1 MNDLMVNGSG
11 IKDPTAYKAIKNFEG
26 GGKTMNQITPGSIWS
41 SNDKEYLI
49 IAFNEIFNYATV
61 LRLMQGEFGSALK
74 IRSRDIRY
82 ADPMR
87 LQYVFEENLQDFIR
101 QLSDEEF
108 EQTKMAIA
116 DALGLN
122 IAYGQQDETCTK
134 DSDDKKPESE
144 CDTLRQISMQ
154 EAVEKSAN
162 EYECVYI
169 AKKLEPDEAIS
180 ELISAEIFLL
190 KKQEG

>member
-1 MNDLMVNGSG
+1 
-11 IKDPTAYKAIKNFEG
+11 
-26 GGKTMNQITPGSIWS
+26 MNQITPGSIWS
-41 SNDKEYLI
+41 SNDKEYLVI
-49 IAFNEIFNYATV
+49 GFNEVFNYATV
-61 LRLMQGEFGSALK
+61 LRLMSGEFGCELR

-108 EQTKMAIA
+108 DQTKMAIA

-122 IAYGQQDETCTK
+122 ITYGQQDEPYTK
-134 DSDDKKPESE
+134 DPDTKDPEEQSE
-144 CDTLRQISMQ
+144 SDTLRQISMQ
-154 EAVEKSAN
+154 EAVERSAN

-169 AKKLEPDEAIS
+169 AKKLEPDETIS
-180 ELISAEIFLL
+180 ELINAEMFLM
-190 KKQEG
+190 KRR

>member
-1 MNDLMVNGSG
+1 
-11 IKDPTAYKAIKNFEG
+11 
-26 GGKTMNQITPGSIWS
+26 MNQITPGSIWS
-41 SNDKEYLI
+41 SYDKEYLVI
-49 IAFNEIFNYATV
+49 GFNEVFNYGTV
-61 LRLMQGEFGSALK
+61 LRLMPEEFGLELK
-74 IRSRDIRY
+74 IKSRDIRCT
-82 ADPMR
+82 DPMR
-87 LQYVFEENLQDFIR
+87 LSYVFEENLQDFIR

-144 CDTLRQISMQ
+144 RDALRQISMQ
-154 EAVEKSAN
+154 EAVERSAN
-162 EYECVYI
+162 EYEYVYI

-180 ELISAEIFLL
+180 ELINAEMFLM
-190 KKQEG
+190 KGR

>member
-1 MNDLMVNGSG
+1 
-11 IKDPTAYKAIKNFEG
+11 
-26 GGKTMNQITPGSIWS
+26 MNQITPGSIWS
-41 SNDKEYLI
+41 SNDKEYPVI
-49 IAFNEIFNYATV
+49 GFNEVFNYATV
-61 LRLMQGEFGSALK
+61 LRLMSGEFGCELR

-108 EQTKMAIA
+108 DQVKIGIT

-122 IAYGQQDETCTK
+122 ITYGQQDEPCTK
-134 DSDDKKPESE
+134 DPEEQSE
-144 CDTLRQISMQ
+144 SDTLRQISMQ
-154 EAVEKSAN
+154 EAVERSAN
-162 EYECVYI
+162 EFECVYI

-180 ELISAEIFLL
+180 ELINAEMFLM
-190 KKQEG
+190 KRR